1 LTSIRIEEEEEED
14 KNNKYDSHDYIL
26 NDPITPKNS
35 DMDEV
40 DIKRKNKI
48 QNINN
53 ATTSQFINLNNFI
66 KFKIDSNK
74 INENKKKR

>member
-1 LTSIRIEEEEEED
+1 
-14 KNNKYDSHDYIL
+14 
-26 NDPITPKNS
+26 
-35 DMDEV
+35 MDEV

-74 INENKKKR
+74 INENKLKR